1 MKTIKSHPIKEYLP
15 HAAVLL
21 IGTAVMAGGC
31 FQNSLWFDESYSV
44 GLVQHNLLDVI
55 RYATYDVHPHLY
67 YILLKLFT
75 MVFGNTMPV
84 MRLFSVLGALLFAS
98 LGLTHI
104 RRDFGKEIGFWF
116 SFCAMF
122 CASTLAYALQIR
134 MYTWAAYFV
143 ALAAI
148 YCYRLYRQPEN
159 RKNRILFLLFT
170 ICSAYTHYFGLF
182 AAAALNLL
190 LLYQARK
197 EKRPLKGWLTDAAI
211 QIGAYIPGALVFL
224 RQITLNG
231 ASWIQ
236 IEWPDLVF
244 DLTSYHLLGD
254 VVKVFFERMQEE
266 YLNPVYLLAGGVFLA
281 LYVLAGILLR
291 HAVKSRRIGKEYAFA
306 LKASVYAYFG
316 VLLLSLTVSLFRP
329 IYYIRYTVVI
339 CVFLFFMIAALL
351 TSFRKTLAKVAAAV
365 ILLAVFSVQTVYHYD
380 LLYDPSADTA
390 QRFIENEVEEND
402 VFLFDGANSF
412 VITVQTPDNPAYF
425 YNNWGWGVQ
434 KTYRA
439 FGPNARV
446 LDSFDCPEIDS
457 LGNRVWTVDRGI
469 CYEQLRTLGYEEAE
483 SHIIH
488 FRYHDSRY
496 ELILMVK
503 QK

>member
-1 MKTIKSHPIKEYLP
+1 M
-15 HAAVLL
+15 V
-21 IGTAVMAGGC
+21 GGC
-31 FQNSLWFDESYSV
+31 FQNSLWFDESYTF
-44 GLVQHNLLDVI
+44 GLMHHSLTDLI
-55 RYATYDVHPHLY
+55 RYAAYDVHPHLY

-84 MRLFSVLGALLFAS
+84 MRLFSVLGAFLFAS

-104 RRDFGKEIGFWF
+104 RRDFGKQIGFWF

-122 CASTLAYALQIR
+122 CASSLAYALQIR

-148 YCYRLYRQPEN
+148 YCYRMYIQPEK
-159 RKNRILFLLFT
+159 RKNRICFLVFS

-190 LLYQARK
+190 LLYQTKK
-197 EKRPLKGWLTDAAI
+197 ESRPLKAWLTDAAI

-231 ASWIQ
+231 ASWIR

-244 DLTSYHLLGD
+244 DMTSYHLLGD
-254 VVKVFFERMQEE
+254 VLKVFIERTQNG
-266 YLNPVYLLAGGVFLA
+266 YLNRPYLLAGGVFLA

-291 HAVKSRRIGKEYAFA
+291 HFVKTHRIDGEHAFA

-316 VLLLSLTVSLFRP
+316 VLLFSVTVSLFRP
-329 IYYIRYTVVI
+329 IYYIRYTVVL
-339 CVFLFFMIAALL
+339 CGFLFFMIALL
-351 TSFRKTLAKVAAAV
+351 IASLRKKLAKTVAAV

-380 LLYDPSADTA
+380 LLYDPSADA
-390 QRFIENEVEEND
+390 VQEFIESEVQEED
-402 VFLFDGANSF
+402 IFLFDGANSF
-412 VITVQTPDNPAYF
+412 VITVQTPNNPAYF

-439 FGPNARV
+439 FGPNSRV
-446 LDSFDCPEIDS
+446 LDTFDCPEMES
-457 LGNRVWTVDRGI
+457 LGNRVWTIDRGI
-469 CYEQLRTLGYEEAE
+469 CYEQLLSLGYTEAE
-483 SHIIH
+483 THTVH
-488 FRYHDSRY
+488 LRYHNSNF

-503 QK
+503 AEMRSQVK